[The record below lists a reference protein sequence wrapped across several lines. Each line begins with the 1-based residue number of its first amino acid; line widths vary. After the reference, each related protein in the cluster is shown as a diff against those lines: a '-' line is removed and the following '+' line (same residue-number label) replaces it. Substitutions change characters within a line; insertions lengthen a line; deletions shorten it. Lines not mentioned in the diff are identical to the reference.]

1 MDVSIGR
8 VIKVLTGHVW
18 TELEV
23 HFHDGRWKV
32 GLVKFAEIV
41 IKKVIIFRVGD
52 LKTVSVK
59 SEVGGWAFLRGFEK
73 TSILHLNN
81 E

>member
-1 MDVSIGR
+1 M
-8 VIKVLTGHVW
+8 IKFV
-18 TELEV
+18 
-23 HFHDGRWKV
+23 
-32 GLVKFAEIV
+32 EIV
-41 IKKVIIFRVGD
+41 IKKVIIFGVGD

-73 TSILHLNN
+73 NSILHLNN